1 MKSIF
6 KFLLIIIRIFIAYK
20 VITLLSN
27 CSGNYDQTSINKLIW
42 WGVFLIFDIWLQLV
56 LPSSDDDTNNEK

>member
-27 CSGNYDQTSINKLIW
+27 CIGNYDQTSINKLIW